1 MQLPNI
7 GAGVGKFMKSMTGG
21 STDDLGLSDDEKEAM
36 EERFKKGEM
45 SFEDF
50 LKQVQLMQRVG
61 SLSSMVSKVP
71 GLGGKVPDARQ
82 LEEGQKRLT
91 RYSKFVEQ
99 MSEEEKLQPE
109 LIINEAQQLKN
120 GGVAGERLL
129 RIGTAAG
136 GEAQEVAKFA
146 LEFNVMRG
154 AAVKFAAGESP
165 ESIQRDMAAE
175 QAAVSGPKNR
185 AMRRMAKKQ
194 SKKKGK
200 AGAGGFGR

>member
-1 MQLPNI
+1 
-7 GAGVGKFMKSMTGG
+7 
-21 STDDLGLSDDEKEAM
+21 M

-120 GGVAGERLL
+120 GGAAGERLL

-146 LEFNVMRG
+146 RDDFFGDFGGCCAPRRG
-154 AAVKFAAGESP
+154 DTCFSLRRL
-165 ESIQRDMAAE
+165 QR
-175 QAAVSGPKNR
+175 Q
-185 AMRRMAKKQ
+185 
-194 SKKKGK
+194 
-200 AGAGGFGR
+200 